1 MQINVFTRH
10 GSMAEATRQKI
21 TEKMEK
27 LGRLLDKIS
36 RIDITVDMEKEDV
49 STVDVLVATDY
60 KKDFSATYSSDNLFG
75 AVDQVLEKVS
85 AQIRKFKEKMT
96 EH

>member
-1 MQINVFTRH
+1 MQINVFARH

-36 RIDITVDMEKEDV
+36 RIDITVDLEKEDTP
-49 STVDVLVATDY
+49 TVDVLVATDY
-60 KKDFSATYSSDNLFG
+60 KKDFAANYSSDSLFG
-75 AVDQVLEKVS
+75 AVDQVSEKVG